1 VAHLHLLHPGASPNP
16 HNRLLAALAPDD
28 LARLRPRLEPV
39 ELKLRQILQV
49 PEQPIAAVYFPQTGR
64 ISMVALLADGGAAE
78 VGVIGREGMVGFPLL
93 FGADTSSV
101 EAMVQGPGTAL
112 RLSTAAFQEELEHLP
127 TLRPLLLRYAL
138 AFHEQVTHTAACNG
152 RHALEQRL
160 ARWLL
165 IAHDRADGDEFPVTQ
180 EFLAMML
187 CVHRPSVTLAAQLL
201 QQAGYIRYK
210 SGHMAII
217 DRPGLEAAA
226 CECYGTVRRQFE
238 RLLGNPTS

>member
-1 VAHLHLLHPGASPNP
+1 VRARTP

-78 VGVIGREGMVGFPLL
+78 VGSSDGRAWLDFPALRGGYV
-93 FGADTSSV
+93 FV

-165 IAHDRADGDEFPVTQ
+165 IAHDRADGTNF
-180 EFLAMML
+180 
-187 CVHRPSVTLAAQLL
+187 R
-201 QQAGYIRYK
+201 
-210 SGHMAII
+210 
-217 DRPGLEAAA
+217 
-226 CECYGTVRRQFE
+226 
-238 RLLGNPTS
+238 